1 MRIVLAI
8 GDANL
13 RLALDLMLSEEPG
26 AEIVATASNSEGMI
40 ALVKTLQPEVL
51 MLDWELPGKPIH
63 ELLLEITQQP
73 IQPKILVF
81 GKRAALKET
90 AISAGAHAFINK
102 GEPPEKLLAAYRRLC
117 VNLEDQPKSEHIS
130 KPIEEKGKT
139 T

>member
-8 GDANL
+8 SDANL

-26 AEIVATASNSEGMI
+26 AEIVATASNCEGMI
-40 ALVKTLQPEVL
+40 ALVKTIEPEVL
-51 MLDWELPGKPIH
+51 MLDWELPGRSIH

-81 GKRAALKET
+81 GNRAAIKED

-117 VNLEDQPKSEHIS
+117 INQEDQPQPENLS
-130 KPIEEKGKT
+130 KPIEEKGRT